1 MTRTTEDLP
10 GERKTWLDRTLSLF
24 TEVRAGEGVSAL
36 LLAANVFYLLT
47 VYSILKVVRDAL
59 ILTEGGAEVKSY
71 SAAGQ
76 ALIALAFVP
85 AYGAFASRVNRIRL
99 IGTVTLFFASHLIVF
114 YLLGAGGTRIGVP
127 FYLWTGI
134 FNLVIIAQFWA
145 FANDV
150 YSPERGKRLFP
161 LVGLGASLGAVVGA
175 AAAVLFAGVGPYRL
189 MVVASAGL
197 LIPIGL
203 TLWVSR
209 RERSSGRDAAAA
221 RAEEP
226 LGTRGGFQLVVSDR
240 YLGLIALLFVVLNL
254 VNTLGGFLLD
264 RLIVDESLRLMAAG
278 AGADQREIVS
288 RLSGGVQ
295 FSVNVLGFLFQAF
308 LVSRIFKYIGVRG
321 ALFVL
326 PLLALGSYAL
336 IALVPIF
343 SVVRWAK
350 ILENSTDYSIQQ
362 TARHALFLPTSREA
376 KYKAKQAIESFFWRA
391 GDLLQAV
398 VVFVGLQL
406 AFSIR
411 GFAAINIVLTIGW
424 LALVVAIAR
433 EHRKLTAADAAEKAA

>member
-1 MTRTTEDLP
+1 MPEKTR
-10 GERKTWLDRTLSLF
+10 LDRALSVI
-24 TEVRAGEGVSAL
+24 TEVRAGEGFSAL

-47 VYSILKVVRDAL
+47 VYSVLKVVRDAL

-85 AYGAFASRVNRIRL
+85 LYGAFASRVNRIRL
-99 IGTVTLFFASHLIVF
+99 ISTVTLFFASHLIIF
-114 YLLGAGGTRIGVP
+114 YVLGASGIRVGVA

-145 FANDV
+145 FANDI
-150 YSPERGKRLFP
+150 YTTERGKRLFP
-161 LVGLGASLGAVVGA
+161 LVGLGASIGAVVGA
-175 AAAVLFAGVGPYRL
+175 GAAVLFAGFGAYRL
-189 MVVASAGL
+189 MVVAAVGL
-197 LIPIGL
+197 LVPIGL

-209 RERSSGRDAAAA
+209 RERSGGRDAAAA

-226 LGTRGGFQLVVSDR
+226 LGTRGGFQLVISDR

-278 AGADQREIVS
+278 AGTDQREIIS

-295 FSVNVLGFLFQAF
+295 FSVNLLGLLFQAF

-326 PLLALGSYAL
+326 PLLALGSYAI
-336 IALVPIF
+336 IAVLPIF

-350 ILENSTDYSIQQ
+350 IFENSTDYSIQQ

-398 VVFVGLQL
+398 VVFVGIRMAL
-406 AFSIR
+406 SVR
-411 GFAAINIVLTIGW
+411 GFAAINLIFVAIW
-424 LALVVAIAR
+424 LALVVAIGR
-433 EHRKLTAADAAEKAA
+433 EHRKRVPVEVGEKAA